1 MKNIVFENVKK
12 AYGKN
17 VVVEDLCMEVKE
29 GERLILLGPSGCG
42 KSTTL
47 RMIAGLENVTAGNL
61 WMRDQVVND
70 VPCGERGVSMVF
82 QNYALFP
89 HMSVKNNIIY
99 GLKAHK
105 MDENEIVEFEDP
117 LQETAFVITTGDV
130 EICWNGK
137 KELMHRESLLDE
149 NPYCLHVPHG
159 VKVVVKALKK
169 SELLIQKTL
178 NDRDFEPVFYRPKDV
193 QADVFGGGVWQGTAE
208 RTVRTIF
215 DYDNAPYSN
224 MVNGEVIM
232 TPGCWTGYT
241 PHNHPQPEVYT
252 YKVDRPQGFG
262 CAFIGDNVFKI
273 EDNTWS
279 EISGGYM
286 HPQCA
291 APGYAIW
298 YSWMIRHLDGD
309 PWKKTRNDLPEHTW
323 LLEPDADSKIWQPHK
338 K

>member
-1 MKNIVFENVKK
+1 MRF
-12 AYGKN
+12 G
-17 VVVEDLCMEVKE
+17 
-29 GERLILLGPSGCG
+29 RLGQLKHGYNAM
-42 KSTTL
+42 TTRESDML
-47 RMIAGLENVTAGNL
+47 MDIGYQE
-61 WMRDQVVND
+61 
-70 VPCGERGVSMVF
+70 
-82 QNYALFP
+82 
-89 HMSVKNNIIY
+89 
-99 GLKAHK
+99 

-262 CAFIGDNVFKI
+262 CAATTSSRSRTTPGRRSRAATCIRSAQLLA
-273 EDNTWS
+273 TL
-279 EISGGYM
+279 SGTAG
-286 HPQCA
+286 
-291 APGYAIW
+291 
-298 YSWMIRHLDGD
+298 
-309 PWKKTRNDLPEHTW
+309 
-323 LLEPDADSKIWQPHK
+323 
-338 K
+338 

>member
-1 MKNIVFENVKK
+1 MRF
-12 AYGKN
+12 G
-17 VVVEDLCMEVKE
+17 
-29 GERLILLGPSGCG
+29 RLGQLKHGYNAM
-42 KSTTL
+42 TTRESDML
-47 RMIAGLENVTAGNL
+47 MDIGYQE
-61 WMRDQVVND
+61 
-70 VPCGERGVSMVF
+70 
-82 QNYALFP
+82 
-89 HMSVKNNIIY
+89 
-99 GLKAHK
+99 

-137 KELMHRESLLDE
+137 KELMHRESRLDE

>member
-1 MKNIVFENVKK
+1 MRF
-12 AYGKN
+12 G
-17 VVVEDLCMEVKE
+17 
-29 GERLILLGPSGCG
+29 RLGQLKHGYNAM
-42 KSTTL
+42 TTRESDML
-47 RMIAGLENVTAGNL
+47 MDIGYQE
-61 WMRDQVVND
+61 
-70 VPCGERGVSMVF
+70 
-82 QNYALFP
+82 
-89 HMSVKNNIIY
+89 
-99 GLKAHK
+99 

-232 TPGCWTGYT
+232 TPGCWTGW
-241 PHNHPQPEVYT
+241 
-252 YKVDRPQGFG
+252 R
-262 CAFIGDNVFKI
+262 NV
-273 EDNTWS
+273 
-279 EISGGYM
+279 
-286 HPQCA
+286 A
-291 APGYAIW
+291 
-298 YSWMIRHLDGD
+298 
-309 PWKKTRNDLPEHTW
+309 
-323 LLEPDADSKIWQPHK
+323 
-338 K
+338 

>member
-1 MKNIVFENVKK
+1 MRF
-12 AYGKN
+12 G
-17 VVVEDLCMEVKE
+17 
-29 GERLILLGPSGCG
+29 RLGQLKHGYNAM
-42 KSTTL
+42 TTRESDML
-47 RMIAGLENVTAGNL
+47 MDIGYQE
-61 WMRDQVVND
+61 
-70 VPCGERGVSMVF
+70 
-82 QNYALFP
+82 
-89 HMSVKNNIIY
+89 
-99 GLKAHK
+99 

-130 EICWNGK
+130 EICCNGK

-232 TPGCWTGYT
+232 TPGCWTGW
-241 PHNHPQPEVYT
+241 PSVFRQSLA
-252 YKVDRPQGFG
+252 RIS
-262 CAFIGDNVFKI
+262 AFMPPA
-273 EDNTWS
+273 TCPAPS
-279 EISGGYM
+279 AR
-286 HPQCA
+286 HA
-291 APGYAIW
+291 APTSSTAKRSLQMVCTASG
-298 YSWMIRHLDGD
+298 
-309 PWKKTRNDLPEHTW
+309 
-323 LLEPDADSKIWQPHK
+323 
-338 K
+338 

>member
-105 MDENEIVEFEDP
+105 MDENEIDARLKEVLKMLELEGLEDRKP
-117 LQETAFVITTGDV
+117 
-130 EICWNGK
+130 
-137 KELMHRESLLDE
+137 KELSGGQRQRVALARAVVKRADVSLCYARPDRGDDGWRSDRA
-149 NPYCLHVPHG
+149 HVPG
-159 VKVVVKALKK
+159 QDGNARYPVTR
-169 SELLIQKTL
+169 IQSSGKRVL
-178 NDRDFEPVFYRPKDV
+178 CEVYRFAV
-193 QADVFGGGVWQGTAE
+193 HEYRGGG
-208 RTVRTIF
+208 
-215 DYDNAPYSN
+215 
-224 MVNGEVIM
+224 
-232 TPGCWTGYT
+232 
-241 PHNHPQPEVYT
+241 
-252 YKVDRPQGFG
+252 
-262 CAFIGDNVFKI
+262 
-273 EDNTWS
+273 
-279 EISGGYM
+279 IS
-286 HPQCA
+286 
-291 APGYAIW
+291 
-298 YSWMIRHLDGD
+298 
-309 PWKKTRNDLPEHTW
+309 
-323 LLEPDADSKIWQPHK
+323 
-338 K
+338 